1 MPVSEDQLRQLLAE
15 RSEPARR
22 RPVPDERIAV
32 RIRQARRRRAAGAGV
47 LAVALAAGVVSGV
60 VLAHQ
65 PAPGHAARYSAPPL
79 PASFTASDGAAYR
92 RLAITP
98 VTGPNQR
105 SASLTVTPGSDP
117 VDVMVT
123 CDHRKGT
130 TFVIINVNGNFG
142 AFADC
147 QGPTRLAGLPVH
159 PGQRARITF
168 TAGSPIGSRIAGW
181 QFAVY
186 SWTPPAFARPAPA
199 EPRPPHTFTGPDE
212 TTGHGNVRWHL
223 VSSRSGIWPAGRTVT
238 ITAPA
243 GTSNLEFSMVCA
255 GPVAERLQVSMS
267 MGGNGSGA
275 TVMPSCLVWTPGQP
289 LPRQFT
295 IERRDARD
303 HLHGKPVTLTI
314 SLQEPRVDPAAYAN
328 RQVSWTVAFYAEQ
341 K

>member
-1 MPVSEDQLRQLLAE
+1 MPVSEDQLRQLLDE

-22 RPVPDERIAV
+22 RPVPEERIAV

-60 VLAHQ
+60 VLAHE
-65 PAPGHAARYSAPPL
+65 PAPGHSASYSAPPL
-79 PASFTASDGAAYR
+79 PASFTTSDGAAYR

-105 SASLTVTPGSDP
+105 SASLTITPSSDP

-130 TFVIINVNGNFG
+130 TFVMVKVNGNVV

-168 TAGSPIGSRIAGW
+168 VAGSPIGSRIAGW

-186 SWTPPAFARPAPA
+186 SWTPPAAPRPAPA
-199 EPRPPHTFTGPDE
+199 IPRPPRNFTGPDE
-212 TTGHGNVRWHL
+212 PAGRGNVRWHL
-223 VSSRSGIWPAGRTVT
+223 VTSRSGIWPAERTVT
-238 ITAPA
+238 ITVPA
-243 GTSNLEFSMVCA
+243 GTSNLELSMVCA
-255 GPVAERLQVSMS
+255 GPVAERLQASMS
-267 MGGNGSGA
+267 NHGSGYGSL
-275 TVMPSCLVWTPGQP
+275 PSCDQWAPGQP
-289 LPRQFT
+289 LPRQLT
-295 IERRDARD
+295 VDRRNGR
-303 HLHGKPVTLTI
+303 LNGKPVTLTI
-314 SLQEPRVDPAAYAN
+314 RLQAPWVDPAAYAN
-328 RQVSWTVAFYAEQ
+328 RKVSWTVAFYADQ

>member
-1 MPVSEDQLRQLLAE
+1 
-15 RSEPARR
+15 
-22 RPVPDERIAV
+22 VPEERIAI

-47 LAVALAAGVVSGV
+47 LAVALAAGVASGV

-65 PAPGHAARYSAPPL
+65 PAPGHAASYSAPPL

-92 RLAITP
+92 RLAITS

-130 TFVIINVNGNFG
+130 TFVIVNVNGNFG

-168 TAGSPIGSRIAGW
+168 RAGSPIGSRIAGW
-181 QFAVY
+181 QFAAY
-186 SWTPPAFARPAPA
+186 AWTPPAVPRPAPA
-199 EPRPPHTFTGPDE
+199 IPRPPRNFTGPDE
-212 TTGHGNVRWHL
+212 PAGHGNVRWHL
-223 VSSRSGIWPAGRTVT
+223 VTSRSGIWPAERTVT

-243 GTSNLEFSMVCA
+243 GTSNLELSMVCA
-255 GPVAERLQVSMS
+255 GPVAERLQASMS
-267 MGGNGSGA
+267 NHGSGYGSLPPCDQWA
-275 TVMPSCLVWTPGQP
+275 PGQP
-289 LPRQFT
+289 LPRQLT
-295 IERRDARD
+295 VDRRDGRLD
-303 HLHGKPVTLTI
+303 GKPVTLTI
-314 SLQEPRVDPAAYAN
+314 RLQAPWVDPAAYAN
-328 RQVSWTVAFYAEQ
+328 RKVSWTVAFYAEQ